1 MTRRMGQI
9 VKIEPNTFE
18 ISLFVEEIYIND
30 TPLPHKNK
38 GVHNSILFNKNG
50 QLVYIHFMCFIT
62 S

>member
-1 MTRRMGQI
+1 
-9 VKIEPNTFE
+9 
-18 ISLFVEEIYIND
+18 LFVEEIYIND